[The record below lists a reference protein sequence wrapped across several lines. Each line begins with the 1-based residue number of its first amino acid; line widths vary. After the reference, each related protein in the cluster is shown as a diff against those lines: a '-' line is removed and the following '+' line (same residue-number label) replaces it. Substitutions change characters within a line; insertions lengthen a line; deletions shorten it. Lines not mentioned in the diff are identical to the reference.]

1 MNFNP
6 SFEEIGN
13 AFIQHYYSKFD
24 VQDPSARSSGLSD
37 LYDPMNSY
45 MTFEGVQ
52 VKGRD
57 SILQKFAVSTF
68 FCREKVNEP

>member
-6 SFEEIGN
+6 RFEEIGN
-13 AFIQHYYSKFD
+13 AFIQHYYGIFD
-24 VQDPSARSSGLSD
+24 AANPNGRGAGLVD
-37 LYDPMNSY
+37 LYDPVNSY

-57 SILQKFAVSTF
+57 AILQKFVVSQF
-68 FCREKVNEP
+68 AGNDRFDV